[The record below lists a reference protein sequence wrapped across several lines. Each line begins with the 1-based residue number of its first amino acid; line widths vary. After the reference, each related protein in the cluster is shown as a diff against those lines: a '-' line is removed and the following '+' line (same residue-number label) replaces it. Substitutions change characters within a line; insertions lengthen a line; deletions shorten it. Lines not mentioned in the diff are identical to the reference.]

1 MERQRLLITAIFTCI
16 VGVLVAKGSDK
27 GIELTP
33 KLQAHYKPSQL
44 WYKTHNVNQGNRV
57 PHSRNVWIPRF
68 VPSSLTR
75 GVASSEMFLPLRIR
89 MLGLSRLYDMIERSG
104 LAEMLAGT
112 RHFTIFAPTEGALDR
127 FHESQT
133 KEFTEGL
140 IENMAALRGLLLSHI
155 VPGTIM
161 TVDIASGM
169 TIKNMAGGDLEILGA
184 EDGKMTVG
192 GAKLTGLTG
201 KRDLKA
207 LNGMVHMIEDVIYPF
222 SVIENEEDGKRPRFF
237 QHGERL
243 MSLA

>member
-1 MERQRLLITAIFTCI
+1 MERQRLLITVITCI
-16 VGVLVAKGSDK
+16 VGVLVAKDTSKGSDK

-112 RHFTIFAPTEGALDR
+112 RHFTIYAPTEGALDR

-169 TIKNMAGGDLEILGA
+169 TIKNMAGGDLEILAA
-184 EDGKMTVG
+184 EDGKTVG
-192 GAKLTGLTG
+192 GVKLIGLMG
-201 KRDLKA
+201 KQDLKA

-222 SVIENEEDGKRPRFF
+222 SVIENEEDGKRTRFF
-237 QHGERL
+237 P
-243 MSLA
+243 AW